1 MCLTHITSILLAF
14 LETSTQHAFKDDR
27 LRAGNGVLLVVGIA
41 GLGINERHLQLLQ
54 GKGWRERWGWEIAE
68 LEEHTPSP
76 PSSTHHLHMS
86 N

>member
-1 MCLTHITSILLAF
+1 MWLTHITSILLAF

-27 LRAGNGVLLVVGIA
+27 LRAGNRILLIVGIA

-54 GKGWRERWGWEIAE
+54 GKGWWEHWVGREQSQRRRNSIPSQ
-68 LEEHTPSP
+68 LHTA
-76 PSSTHHLHMS
+76 